1 MMNTITLD
9 LGYMPVEIRVVRG
22 VRTRDSQRFASSGFV
37 GWRYSDTSWKDCVE
51 DQADKLKKKPS
62 MQKNNYLSEVNL
74 SLFKTTTDIFKV
86 ESANVHFH
94 SNPYIS
100 PITQR

>member
-1 MMNTITLD
+1 
-9 LGYMPVEIRVVRG
+9 
-22 VRTRDSQRFASSGFV
+22 
-37 GWRYSDTSWKDCVE
+37 
-51 DQADKLKKKPS
+51 

-74 SLFKTTTDIFKV
+74 SLFKATTDILKV

-100 PITQR
+100 PIAQR

>member
-1 MMNTITLD
+1 
-9 LGYMPVEIRVVRG
+9 
-22 VRTRDSQRFASSGFV
+22 
-37 GWRYSDTSWKDCVE
+37 
-51 DQADKLKKKPS
+51 

-86 ESANVHFH
+86 KSANVHFH

>member
-1 MMNTITLD
+1 
-9 LGYMPVEIRVVRG
+9 
-22 VRTRDSQRFASSGFV
+22 
-37 GWRYSDTSWKDCVE
+37 
-51 DQADKLKKKPS
+51 

-100 PITQR
+100 PITQRSHICIFTEAHCVSLGFL